1 MVIDLRFNT
10 KKTALPLKCGTVFSG
25 SALPVTVIGAPE
37 SRGGLKVVGVR
48 VRLTN
53 AAGMPVSAECFM
65 QRGLWR
71 CRFSAAN
78 FAVYGFISQGMS
90 VELVLDDGEI
100 ETVGVGDFEVV
111 AANASAVK
119 GEMDGVFMTKGAD
132 VYFKSSVDEDGV
144 QHYLKQKMVNDPDIG
159 WGATWIGDYVL
170 TAEGN
175 FVEVAR

>member
-1 MVIDLRFNT
+1 MVIDLRYNT

-37 SRGGLKVVGVR
+37 ARGGLKVVGVR

-65 QRGLWR
+65 QRGMWR

-78 FAVYGFISQGMS
+78 FSVYGFISQGMS
-90 VELVLDDGEI
+90 VEFVLDDGEI
-100 ETVGVGDFEVV
+100 ETIGVGDFEVV

-119 GEMDGVFMTKGAD
+119 GEPSGVFMTKGAD
-132 VYFKSSVDEDGV
+132 VYHKSEVVDGV
-144 QHYLKQKMVNDPDIG
+144 QH
-159 WGATWIGDYVL
+159 
-170 TAEGN
+170 
-175 FVEVAR
+175 

>member
-10 KKTALPLKCGTVFSG
+10 EKTALPLKCGTVFSG
-25 SALPVTVIGAPE
+25 SALPVTLVGVPE
-37 SRGGLKVVGVR
+37 SRGGLKVCGVR
-48 VRLTN
+48 VRVVN

-100 ETVGVGDFEVV
+100 ETVGVGDFEVI

-119 GEMDGVFMTKGAD
+119 GEPSGVFMSKGAD
-132 VYFKSSVDEDGV
+132 VYHKSEVVDGV
-144 QHYLKQKMVNDPDIG
+144 QHYLKQKMVHDPDIG

-170 TAEGN
+170 TAEGEY
-175 FVEVAR
+175 VEVGS

>member
-1 MVIDLRFNT
+1 MVIDLRYNT

-25 SALPVTVIGAPE
+25 SALPVTLIGVPE
-37 SRGGLKVVGVR
+37 SRGGLRVCGVR
-48 VRLTN
+48 VRVTN
-53 AAGMPVSAECFM
+53 AAGMPVTAECFI

-90 VELVLDDGEI
+90 VEFVLDDGEI
-100 ETVGVGDFEVV
+100 ETVGVGDFEVI

-119 GEMDGVFMTKGAD
+119 GEPSGVFMSKGAD
-132 VYFKSSVDEDGV
+132 VYHKSEVVDGV
-144 QHYLKQKMVNDPDIG
+144 QHYLKQKMVHDPDIG

-175 FVEVAR
+175 FVEVGS

>member
-25 SALPVTVIGAPE
+25 SALPVTLIGVPE
-37 SRGGLKVVGVR
+37 SRGGLRVCGVR
-48 VRLTN
+48 VRVTN
-53 AAGMPVSAECFM
+53 AAGMPVTAECFI

-119 GEMDGVFMTKGAD
+119 GEIDGVFMTKGAD
-132 VYFKSSVDEDGV
+132 VYHKSEVVDGV
-144 QHYLKQKMVNDPDIG
+144 QHYLKQKMVHDPDIG

>member
-1 MVIDLRFNT
+1 MVIDLRYNT
-10 KKTALPLKCGTVFSG
+10 KKTVYPLKCGSVFSG
-25 SALPVTVIGAPE
+25 SALPVTVMGVPE
-37 SRGGLKVVGVR
+37 MRGGLKVVGVR
-48 VRLTN
+48 VRVTN
-53 AAGMPVSAECFM
+53 AAGMPVTAECFI

-119 GEMDGVFMTKGAD
+119 GEPSGVFMTKGAD

-144 QHYLKQKMVNDPDIG
+144 QHYLKQEMVNDPDIG
-159 WGATWIGDYVL
+159 WGAVWTGDYIL
-170 TAEGN
+170 SAEGEY
-175 FVEVAR
+175 VEVAR

>member
-1 MVIDLRFNT
+1 MVIDLRYNT

-25 SALPVTVIGAPE
+25 SALPVTLIGVPE
-37 SRGGLKVVGVR
+37 SRGGLRVCGVR

-90 VELVLDDGEI
+90 VEFVLDDGEI

-119 GEMDGVFMTKGAD
+119 GEPSGVFVTKGSD
-132 VYFKSSVDEDGV
+132 VYVKSEVVDGV
-144 QHYLKQKMVNDPDIG
+144 QHYLKQKMVHDPDIG
-159 WGATWIGDYVL
+159 WGAVWTGDYIL
-170 TAEGN
+170 SAEGEY
-175 FVEVAR
+175 VEVAR

>member
-1 MVIDLRFNT
+1 MVVDLRYNT
-10 KKTALPLKCGTVFSG
+10 KKPVLPLKCGTVFSG
-25 SALPVTVIGAPE
+25 SALPVTLVGVPE
-37 SRGGLKVVGVR
+37 SRGGLRVCGVR
-48 VRLTN
+48 VRVVN

-78 FAVYGFISQGMS
+78 FAVYGFVSQGMS
-90 VELVLDDGEI
+90 VEFMLEDGEV

-119 GEMDGVFMTKGAD
+119 GEPSGVFMPKGDD

-144 QHYLKQKMVNDPDIG
+144 QHYLKQKMVHDPDIG
-159 WGATWIGDYVL
+159 WGATWVGDYVL

-175 FVEVAR
+175 FVEVK

>member
-1 MVIDLRFNT
+1 MVIDLRYNT

-25 SALPVTVIGAPE
+25 SALPVTLIGVPE
-37 SRGGLKVVGVR
+37 SRGGLRVCGVR
-48 VRLTN
+48 VRVTN
-53 AAGMPVSAECFM
+53 AAGMPVTAECFI

-90 VELVLDDGEI
+90 VELMLEDDEI

-119 GEMDGVFMTKGAD
+119 GEIDGVFVSKGAD
-132 VYFKSSVDEDGV
+132 VYLKSEVVDGV
-144 QHYLKQKMVNDPDIG
+144 QHYLKQEMVHDPDIG
-159 WGATWIGDYVL
+159 WGATWVGDYVL
-170 TAEGN
+170 TAEGEY
-175 FVEVAR
+175 VEVGS